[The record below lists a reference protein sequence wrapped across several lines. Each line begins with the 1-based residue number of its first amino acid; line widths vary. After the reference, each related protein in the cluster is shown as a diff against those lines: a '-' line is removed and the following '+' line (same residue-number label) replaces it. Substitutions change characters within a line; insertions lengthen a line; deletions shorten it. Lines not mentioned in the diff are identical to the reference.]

1 MKLRAFVLG
10 IPFAFLAAACTY
22 DNGDANRVLYG
33 NQTGADGGPQASYY
47 SCGTPTQA
55 AIDTDQQ
62 IDVDAGQGAGVF
74 IEYATGGHYHV
85 RVSCDTTRSN
95 LACQWQV
102 TVTPAA
108 DQVTPD
114 AGQAT
119 PDAGQATPDA
129 GQATPDAGQA
139 IMNVVGEGLEGN
151 DSVTSVAPN
160 GYQLNAYTT
169 TEIDGFTFDT
179 APGAAVTV
187 AANLDGACATPY
199 YFWVGDGALHQ
210 GSPSDPITLTP
221 SSD

>member
-33 NQTGADGGPQASYY
+33 NQTGGDGGPQASYY

-85 RVSCDTTRSN
+85 RVSCDTTLSN

-102 TVTPAA
+102 TVTLE
-108 DQVTPD
+108 TSD
-114 AGQAT
+114 AGQT
-119 PDAGQATPDA
+119 
-129 GQATPDAGQA
+129 
-139 IMNVVGEGLEGN
+139 IMNVVGEGLQGN
-151 DSVTSVAPN
+151 DSVTSVAPD

-179 APGAAVTV
+179 APGAAVSV

-221 SSD
+221 STN

>member
-33 NQTGADGGPQASYY
+33 DGDPSTSSY
-47 SCGTPTQA
+47 SCGTPSGA

-62 IDVDAGQGAGVF
+62 IDIDAGLGAGVF

-108 DQVTPD
+108 GGT
-114 AGQAT
+114 
-119 PDAGQATPDA
+119 
-129 GQATPDAGQA
+129 
-139 IMNVVGEGLEGN
+139 ISNVLGEGLEDN

-160 GYQLNAYTT
+160 GYQLNAHTT

-179 APGAAVTV
+179 DPGTAVSV

-221 SSD
+221 STD